1 MEVMLGLKHLGK
13 VQGEETWAFLPAD
26 NVLGGSKAG
35 YLYLRNDL
43 NGSIIELD
51 RGDVAGSFVYRD
63 HPWGSPTGICT

>member
-1 MEVMLGLKHLGK
+1 MSGPKHLGK

-26 NVLGGSKAG
+26 KVG